1 VVGTSQNYARMS
13 VATITFDVMNRRDLI
28 DRITAGYVPDYL
40 FFWGHTPAP
49 GHPVGRWLL
58 SQWFPVEFTV
68 DGQRYRHAE
77 QFMMAEKAR
86 MFDDPETLKRILDS
100 VEPADAKK
108 LGRAVRGFDQA
119 AWEARRYDIVVRASV
134 AKFGQ
139 HPDLREFLVNTGEK
153 VLVEAAPRDVVWGIG
168 LGGDNPR
175 AQDPARWR
183 GQNLL
188 GFALMDARKAV
199 A

>member
-1 VVGTSQNYARMS
+1 
-13 VATITFDVMNRRDLI
+13 VATITFHVMDRRDLI
-28 DRITAGYVPDYL
+28 DRIAAGYVPDYL
-40 FFWGHTPAP
+40 FFWGHTPTP
-49 GHPVGRWLL
+49 GHPVGQWVL

-86 MFDDPETLKRILDS
+86 VFEDPETLRRILDS

>member
-1 VVGTSQNYARMS
+1 
-13 VATITFDVMNRRDLI
+13 VATITFQVMNRGELI
-28 DRITAGYVPDYL
+28 DRIDAGYVPDYL

-49 GHPVGRWLL
+49 GHEVGKWVL

-86 MFDDPETLKRILDS
+86 MFGDPETLARILDS
-100 VEPADAKK
+100 VEPMDAKK

-119 AWEARRYDIVVRASV
+119 TWEDRRYDIVVRASV

-139 HPDLREFLVNTGEK
+139 HPGLRDLLLATGEK
-153 VLVEAAPRDVVWGIG
+153 VLVEAAPRDVIWGIG
-168 LGGDNPR
+168 LGADNPR
-175 AQDPARWR
+175 AQDPAQWR
-183 GQNLL
+183 GRNLL
-188 GFALMDARKAV
+188 GFALMDARTEIR
-199 A
+199 

>member
-1 VVGTSQNYARMS
+1 
-13 VATITFDVMNRRDLI
+13 MNRRELI
-28 DRITAGYVPDYL
+28 DRINDGYVPDYL
-40 FFWGHTPAP
+40 FFWGHTPTP
-49 GHPVGRWLL
+49 GHSVGTWVL

-86 MFDDPETLKRILDS
+86 MFDDPEMLRRILDS
-100 VEPADAKK
+100 VDPADAKK
-108 LGRAVRGFDQA
+108 LGRAVRGFDQDT
-119 AWEARRYDIVVRASV
+119 WEAKRYDVVVRASV

-139 HPDLREFLVNTGEK
+139 NSALREFLLATGEK

-168 LGGDNPR
+168 LGRDNPR
-175 AQDPARWR
+175 AQDPAQWR
-183 GQNLL
+183 GRNLL
-188 GFALMDARKAV
+188 GFALMDARTEV